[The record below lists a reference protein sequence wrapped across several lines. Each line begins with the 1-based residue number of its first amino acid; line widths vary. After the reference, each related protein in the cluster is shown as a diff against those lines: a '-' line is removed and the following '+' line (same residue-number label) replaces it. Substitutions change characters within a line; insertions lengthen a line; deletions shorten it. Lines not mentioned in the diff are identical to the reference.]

1 MPIAVVGNEEAMP
14 IVWKSPRLAKLLGLP
29 YFPVTAN
36 NFVFGPVLGYIVPL
50 PSKFRIRVLPP
61 STSTSRPTR
70 TATTAASVL
79 EYAEAIRRRSSTR
92 SSTCSA
98 PATAS
103 GGAEAGRCASS

>member
-1 MPIAVVGNEEAMP
+1 MP

-61 STSTSRPTR
+61 VHFDVVTNQERYNRSI
-70 TATTAASVL
+70 VM
-79 EYAEAIRRRSSTR
+79 EQAEAIRASIQSALFDMLSTR
-92 SSTCSA
+92 HSVWR
-98 PATAS
+98 
-103 GGAEAGRCASS
+103 G